1 MFKGIN
7 NVYITLVPKVQG
19 IKNFIDFTPISLVN
33 GIYKIIAKILSSR
46 IKYFIDDLLVI
57 VNRLSF

>member
-19 IKNFIDFTPISLVN
+19 IKNFIDFTPSSLVN